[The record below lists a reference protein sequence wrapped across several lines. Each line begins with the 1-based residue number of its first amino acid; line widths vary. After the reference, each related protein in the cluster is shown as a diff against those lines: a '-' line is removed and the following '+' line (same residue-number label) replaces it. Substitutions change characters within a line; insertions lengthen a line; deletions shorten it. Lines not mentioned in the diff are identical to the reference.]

1 MAIWSGFFNSVAGDR
16 SYSAA
21 AFAEYFAAFI
31 ANGVFLDTSTSLQV
45 TENSTMDVTVA
56 AGKAWING
64 YIMVNFDDYDLT
76 IDAADGVYNRIDR
89 VVVRFDTAGRAIGLA
104 VSKGTPGS
112 SPVAPALVRD
122 ANYYELGLADVAVG
136 AGVTSIEAADI
147 TDLRAN
153 SVYCGA
159 VSSVIERPDPTSLFI
174 FFSNTVVAVGDWAAD
189 TTHADYGFR
198 AAIALTGV
206 VATMLPYVMFSEEQV
221 STGIYGATADP
232 YAGGIYIYAKVIPSG
247 SITIPTIHCIRTVV

>member
-1 MAIWSGFFNSVAGDR
+1 MAITSGFFNSVAGDR
-16 SYSAA
+16 YYDAA
-21 AFAEYFAAFI
+21 AFAAYFASFI
-31 ANGVFLDTSTSLQV
+31 ANGVFLETSTNLQV
-45 TENSTMDVTVA
+45 TDTASMDVTVA

-64 YIMVNFDDYDLT
+64 YIMINSGDYDLT
-76 IDAADGVYNRIDR
+76 IDAADGVYDRIDR
-89 VVVRFDTAGRAIGLA
+89 VVVRFDTAGRVITLA
-104 VSKGTPGS
+104 VSKGTAGS

-122 ANYYELGLADVAVG
+122 ANYYELGLADIAVD

-198 AAIALTGV
+198 ATIELTGV
-206 VATMLPYVMFSEEQV
+206 VSTMLPYVMFSEAQV

-232 YAGGIYIYAKVIPSG
+232 YDGGIYIYAKAVPG
-247 SITIPTIHCIRTVV
+247 ASITIPTIHCIRTVV